1 MGRRRAVDLALR
13 AASVG
18 LLCVLAGCANDGG
31 GRGGDPG
38 ARAMPAGQSCQSVRT
53 ELNRMD
59 SRGMRPKVEAA
70 TQGQKQSPQVQA
82 EVDRYNEL
90 LNLYLGARCHV

>member
-1 MGRRRAVDLALR
+1 
-13 AASVG
+13 
-18 LLCVLAGCANDGG
+18 
-31 GRGGDPG
+31 
-38 ARAMPAGQSCQSVRT
+38 
-53 ELNRMD
+53 MD